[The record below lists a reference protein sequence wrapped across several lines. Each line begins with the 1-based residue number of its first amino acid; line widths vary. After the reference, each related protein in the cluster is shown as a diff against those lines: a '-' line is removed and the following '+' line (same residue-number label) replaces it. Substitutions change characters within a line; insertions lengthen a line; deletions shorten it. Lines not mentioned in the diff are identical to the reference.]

1 MRSIAVASLLLAVAC
16 SPLWAQSVALV
27 GVSGSKALLVIDGA
41 APKFVGPGQTQAGVK
56 LVDLQGESATL
67 EVGGKRHTL
76 RVGDAPVSVGGG
88 GPANSG
94 GRRVVLTAD
103 GQGHFLPQGQINGKS
118 VQFMVDTGATVIA
131 LGESEAKR
139 INLAYEQGQKVMLST
154 ANGDVTGFRTVL
166 REIRLGDIVVRNV
179 EAVVLPERALSMS
192 LLGNSFLGKLQ
203 GYEVQTGRM
212 VLRG

>member
-1 MRSIAVASLLLAVAC
+1 MRSIAVASLLLAAAC

-67 EVGGKRHTL
+67 EVGGKRHTM

-154 ANGDVTGFRTVL
+154 ANGAVIGYQMQLATVRIGEVTAYDVT
-166 REIRLGDIVVRNV
+166 
-179 EAVVLPERALSMS
+179 AVVMPQPMPYV
-192 LLGNSFLGKLQ
+192 LLGNSFLKRFQMQRTNDQMTL
-203 GYEVQTGRM
+203 EKR
-212 VLRG
+212 

>member
-1 MRSIAVASLLLAVAC
+1 MRSIAVASLLLAAAC

-67 EVGGKRHTL
+67 EVGGKRHTM

-154 ANGDVTGFRTVL
+154 ANGAVIGYQMQLATVRIGEVTAYDVT
-166 REIRLGDIVVRNV
+166 
-179 EAVVLPERALSMS
+179 AVVMPQSMPYV
-192 LLGNSFLGKLQ
+192 LLGNSFLKRFQMQRTNDQMTL
-203 GYEVQTGRM
+203 EKR
-212 VLRG
+212 